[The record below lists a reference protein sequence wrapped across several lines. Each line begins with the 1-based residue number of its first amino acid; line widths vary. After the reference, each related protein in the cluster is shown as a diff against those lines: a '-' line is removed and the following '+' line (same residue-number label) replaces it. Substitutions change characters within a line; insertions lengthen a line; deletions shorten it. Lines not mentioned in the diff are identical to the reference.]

1 MPHSPSEV
9 PGVFAHSSISAPP
22 AALTRDT
29 LLAGVKTGSWLHRQ
43 PTAWQTLDPG
53 QQQLMTALGLTPESN
68 PLTPARRLRRAFEQT
83 VQFLEPF
90 LHREGRAPAARETI
104 RVDGETVRIGAWL
117 AKACT
122 KHRAEELPTEHVDLV
137 AALFDGDW
145 TAEDAAPA
153 VLG

>member
-1 MPHSPSEV
+1 RGEDRLL
-9 PGVFAHSSISAPP
+9 AAPP
-22 AALTRDT
+22 AHH
-29 LLAGVKTGSWLHRQ
+29 LADPGSWSAAADGRSRPDPRKQ
-43 PTAWQTLDPG
+43 PPH
-53 QQQLMTALGLTPESN
+53 
-68 PLTPARRLRRAFEQT
+68 PARRPRRTFEQT
-83 VQFLEPF
+83 VQFLELF

-117 AKACT
+117 AKART
-122 KHRAEELPTEHVDLV
+122 KHRAEKLPTEHVDLV